1 MSVVDPSRLEELLR
15 ELGHVGLDTRVVH
28 GEFTRYILLNDPTE
42 GPLVVA
48 ITGGDADVVVAA
60 HSIQF
65 FPQIVQLGQ
74 KVLDAA
80 NQARR
85 PLDYLRPLAPAGVS

>member
-1 MSVVDPSRLEELLR
+1 M
-15 ELGHVGLDTRVVH
+15 VH
-28 GEFTRYILLNDPTE
+28 AEFTRYILLNDPSE
-42 GPLVVA
+42 GPIVVT

-60 HSIQF
+60 HSLQF
-65 FPQIVQLGQ
+65 FSQLVQLGQ

-85 PLDYLRPLAPAGVS
+85 PLDYLRPLVPMGVS